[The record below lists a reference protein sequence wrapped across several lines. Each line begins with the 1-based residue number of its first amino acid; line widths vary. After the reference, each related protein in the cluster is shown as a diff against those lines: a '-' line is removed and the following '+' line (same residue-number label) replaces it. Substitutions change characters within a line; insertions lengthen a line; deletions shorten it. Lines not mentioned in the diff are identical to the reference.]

1 MTTAKTTPTSTY
13 EEAAKTRHSDDPAV
27 KAEAVATAQKEPS
40 LAMNDVDN
48 ISD

>member
-13 EEAAKTRHSDDPAV
+13 EDIAKKRHSDDPAT
-27 KAEAVATAQKEPS
+27 KAEAVAAAQKAPN
-40 LAMNDVDN
+40 LAINDVDN